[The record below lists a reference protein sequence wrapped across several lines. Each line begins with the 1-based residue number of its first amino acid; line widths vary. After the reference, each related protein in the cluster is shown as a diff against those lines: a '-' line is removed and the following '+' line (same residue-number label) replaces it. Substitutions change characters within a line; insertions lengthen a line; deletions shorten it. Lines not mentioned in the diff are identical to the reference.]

1 MRDYEILIAEDDE
14 SILHS
19 IEIYLGNNDRY
30 KTTGVS
36 NGLDALEE
44 TKKKDYDLVIMDLMM
59 PGMTGEDAIREI
71 RRYSV
76 VPILILSAKSEDLDK
91 IMGLTLGADDYL
103 TKPFNP
109 MELLARVDAIIRRNH
124 DYNSGEKDSEILI
137 GDVKLLLDQRRVE
150 VLGKSISLTPI
161 EFQILA
167 LLMKNPGRVFSIE
180 EIYEKIWK
188 EPALDPKTVTVHIR
202 RIREKIEVNPKHPR
216 YIQVAWGLGY
226 RFVNEK
232 RSLENGKNQ

>member
-1 MRDYEILIAEDDE
+1 MRKYDILIAEDDE

-19 IEIYLGNNDRY
+19 IEIYLGKEKYRT
-30 KTTGVS
+30 KEVL
-36 NGLDALEE
+36 NGLDAVEE
-44 TKKKDYDLVIMDLMM
+44 AKKKDYDLIIMDLMM
-59 PGMTGEDAIREI
+59 PGMTGEEAIMEI
-71 RRYSV
+71 RNYSV

-91 IMGLTLGADDYL
+91 IKGLTIGADDYL

-109 MELLARVDAIIRRNH
+109 MELMARVDAIIRRNH
-124 DYNSGEKDSEILI
+124 TYNDESKEEEIVI

-150 VLGKSISLTPI
+150 VLGESISLTPI
-161 EFQILA
+161 EYQILE
-167 LLMKNPGRVFSIE
+167 LLMKHPGRVFSIE
-180 EIYEKIWK
+180 EIYEKVWK

-202 RIREKIEVNPKHPR
+202 RIREKIEMNPKHPR

-232 RSLENGKNQ
+232 RSLENGKN